1 MPRWHPPSS
10 QPSPSVGERG
20 GYGGEVS
27 KNAPAPQQ
35 GVRGASAKDPSPSEP
50 NPKAKPPISQ
60 KLWIMLICGVLVVLI
75 GNGVRLTFGILLK
88 PIAFDLEISRET
100 FGLVIAMQALLY
112 GAFQPIA
119 GILADR
125 FGAVIVITVG
135 ALLYAGGLF
144 LASMASSSLEL
155 SISLGLLVGIGLSG
169 ATNVIVL
176 GAIARVVPAE
186 RRGIVFGTVIAA
198 GSLGM
203 FIFAP
208 AVQAILQAFGWR
220 ETLLALAALILV
232 SPLMAQG
239 LRAAK
244 ASAGAAAKMARQSLS
259 DATFEAARHPGY
271 LLLTAGFFV
280 CGFHV
285 TFIGTHFPA
294 YLQDNG
300 VSASATSYAFGA
312 IGLCN
317 IAGAYIFGALSDKFS
332 KKSVLTL
339 IYVLRAILMTVILIS
354 PMTDM
359 SAIMFGALMGLLWLS
374 TVPLTSGIVAQVF
387 GPAHF
392 SFLFGIVF
400 MGHQFGGF
408 TGAWLGGRIYD
419 MTGSYDIMWMISIG
433 LGLVSA
439 MLHWP
444 IKDQPLPRLS
454 YSGSAA

>member
-1 MPRWHPPSS
+1 M
-10 QPSPSVGERG
+10 RG
-20 GYGGEVS
+20 
-27 KNAPAPQQ
+27 APATEQAPT
-35 GVRGASAKDPSPSEP
+35 R
-50 NPKAKPPISQ
+50 KPPITNQ
-60 KLWIMLICGVLVVLI
+60 LWLMLVCGVLVVLI

-125 FGAVIVITVG
+125 FGAIIVITCG

-176 GAIARVVPAE
+176 GAIGRVVPAE

-208 AVQAILQAFGWR
+208 AVQAILAAFGWR
-220 ETLLALAALILV
+220 ETLLGLGALILIA
-232 SPLMAQG
+232 PLIAQG
-239 LRAAK
+239 LRTAK
-244 ASAGAAAKMARQSLS
+244 ASAATAAQTVRQTLGE
-259 DATFEAARHPGY
+259 ATAEAARHPGY

-285 TFIGTHFPA
+285 TFISTHFPA

-300 VSASATSYAFGA
+300 VSATATSYAFGA

-317 IAGAYIFGALSDKFS
+317 IAGAYLFGALSDKFS
-332 KKSVLTL
+332 KKGVLTL
-339 IYVLRAILMTVILIS
+339 IYVLRAILMSIILVA

-359 SAIMFGALMGLLWLS
+359 TAIMFGALMGLLWLS

-387 GPAHF
+387 GPSHF

-400 MGHQFGGF
+400 MSHQFGGF
-408 TGAWLGGRIYD
+408 TGAWLGGMIYD
-419 MTGSYDIMWMISIG
+419 ETGSYDLMWMISIA

-439 MLHWP
+439 LLHWP

>member
-1 MPRWHPPSS
+1 M
-10 QPSPSVGERG
+10 RG
-20 GYGGEVS
+20 
-27 KNAPAPQQ
+27 APATEQAPT
-35 GVRGASAKDPSPSEP
+35 R
-50 NPKAKPPISQ
+50 KPPITNQ
-60 KLWIMLICGVLVVLI
+60 LWLMLVCGVLVVLI

-125 FGAVIVITVG
+125 FGAIIVITCG
-135 ALLYAGGLF
+135 ALLYTGGLF

-176 GAIARVVPAE
+176 GAIGRVVPAE

-208 AVQAILQAFGWR
+208 AVQAILAAFGWR
-220 ETLLALAALILV
+220 ETLLGLGALILIA
-232 SPLMAQG
+232 PLIAQG
-239 LRAAK
+239 LRTAK
-244 ASAGAAAKMARQSLS
+244 ASAATAAQTVRQTLGE
-259 DATFEAARHPGY
+259 ATAEAARHPGY

-285 TFIGTHFPA
+285 TFISTHFPA

-300 VSASATSYAFGA
+300 VSATATSYAFGA

-317 IAGAYIFGALSDKFS
+317 IAGAYLFGALSDKFS
-332 KKSVLTL
+332 KKGVLTL
-339 IYVLRAILMTVILIS
+339 IYVLRAILMSIILVA

-359 SAIMFGALMGLLWLS
+359 TAIMFGALMGLLWLS

-387 GPAHF
+387 GPSHF

-400 MGHQFGGF
+400 MSHQFGGF
-408 TGAWLGGRIYD
+408 TGAWLGGMIYD
-419 MTGSYDIMWMISIG
+419 ETGSYDLMWMISIA

-439 MLHWP
+439 LLHWP

>member
-1 MPRWHPPSS
+1 
-10 QPSPSVGERG
+10 
-20 GYGGEVS
+20 
-27 KNAPAPQQ
+27 
-35 GVRGASAKDPSPSEP
+35 
-50 NPKAKPPISQ
+50 
-60 KLWIMLICGVLVVLI
+60 MLICGVLVVLI

-244 ASAGAAAKMARQSLS
+244 ASAGAAAQ
-259 DATFEAARHPGY
+259 TWPGSPY
-271 LLLTAGFFV
+271 LMRRLKPPG
-280 CGFHV
+280 
-285 TFIGTHFPA
+285 I
-294 YLQDNG
+294 QD
-300 VSASATSYAFGA
+300 
-312 IGLCN
+312 ICC
-317 IAGAYIFGALSDKFS
+317 
-332 KKSVLTL
+332 
-339 IYVLRAILMTVILIS
+339 
-354 PMTDM
+354 
-359 SAIMFGALMGLLWLS
+359 
-374 TVPLTSGIVAQVF
+374 
-387 GPAHF
+387 
-392 SFLFGIVF
+392 
-400 MGHQFGGF
+400 
-408 TGAWLGGRIYD
+408 
-419 MTGSYDIMWMISIG
+419 
-433 LGLVSA
+433 
-439 MLHWP
+439 
-444 IKDQPLPRLS
+444 
-454 YSGSAA
+454 